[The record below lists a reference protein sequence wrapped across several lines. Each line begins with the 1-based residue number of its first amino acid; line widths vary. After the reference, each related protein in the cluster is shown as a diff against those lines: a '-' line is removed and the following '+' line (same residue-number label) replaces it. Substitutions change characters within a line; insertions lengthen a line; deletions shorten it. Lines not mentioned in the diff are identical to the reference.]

1 MALDQASS
9 GIRQAAILLAS
20 VDSATAR
27 QLMQQMPAATVKAL
41 RKAMVELGRI
51 DSNEQKAVL
60 AAFHSTVQKTS
71 SLPKSDATTIRGAES
86 PQSHPRSSDFSSS
99 HDPRFPSS
107 STPVNLSQEDWG
119 HYSTEQI
126 LDCLVTERPTVVAVV
141 LSQLDP
147 LIANQVL
154 SKLPSQL
161 KTDVLLQLS
170 RLQHIDA
177 DILHD
182 IKEQLKNKLSTT
194 RPAESLDSDLG
205 LPKLKS
211 ILEAG
216 SEKMKAELCQT
227 LQQAGE
233 VDGSL
238 KMWLEE
244 QLRNTVRKSEDSL
257 PNVVSSEDIETSG
270 STDSSGNPTQKSE
283 LRIHRPDHGSSG
295 KSNLENT
302 SRSSQSGNR
311 FERLSDES
319 SVDAALT
326 AFEID
331 DLKRIDLNDL
341 AAVLQNCDPRALLI
355 VLSGADKELMLRISL
370 LFSPRDWKRLQ
381 DRLRTIGPIS
391 VDDQIIARRFVTE
404 AAQSLIAEAMNQK
417 MSLKS
422 AGLESYAKAA

>member
-27 QLMQQMPAATVKAL
+27 QLMQQMPAAMVKAV

-60 AAFHSTVQKTS
+60 AAFHSTVRRTGESPRSDTSTHRVESSTSNIKTS
-71 SLPKSDATTIRGAES
+71 AASTIHEPQFSTIS
-86 PQSHPRSSDFSSS
+86 PA
-99 HDPRFPSS
+99 
-107 STPVNLSQEDWG
+107 VNLTSGDWG

-147 LIANQVL
+147 PVANQVL
-154 SKLPSQL
+154 SKLPAQL

-182 IKEQLKNKLSTT
+182 IKEQLQNKLATT
-194 RPAESLDSDLG
+194 RPAENMENDLG

-216 SEKMKAELCQT
+216 GEKLKTELCQA
-227 LQQAGE
+227 LQQAGD

-244 QLRNTVRKSEDSL
+244 QLRTTDRKSNETAPDADSSEEL
-257 PNVVSSEDIETSG
+257 TKAGMVSS
-270 STDSSGNPTQKSE
+270 
-283 LRIHRPDHGSSG
+283 
-295 KSNLENT
+295 NT
-302 SRSSQSGNR
+302 SASKPSDIRLHQTDEGSAWRSVADNANRPVRSADRSDTVLEQS
-311 FERLSDES
+311 SI
-319 SVDAALT
+319 DAAFAT
-326 AFEID
+326 IEFD

-341 AAVLQNCDPRALLI
+341 ALILQYCDPRALLI
-355 VLSGADKELMLRISL
+355 SLSGADNELLQRIAL
-370 LFSPRDWKRLQ
+370 LFSPRDWKRLK
-381 DRLRTIGPIS
+381 DRLRTLGHIS
-391 VDDQIIARRFVTE
+391 VDDQIMARRFVAE
-404 AAQSLIAEAMNQK
+404 AAQSLIDETMNHKVSIQ
-417 MSLKS
+417 M
-422 AGLESYAKAA
+422 AGSKNYAKAA

>member
-27 QLMQQMPAATVKAL
+27 QLMQQMPAAMVKAV

-51 DSNEQKAVL
+51 DSAEQKAVL
-60 AAFHSTVQKTS
+60 AAFHSTVRRTGDSVKSDTITPRAESSAAGIKTS
-71 SLPKSDATTIRGAES
+71 DALSIHE
-86 PQSHPRSSDFSSS
+86 
-99 HDPRFPSS
+99 PRF
-107 STPVNLSQEDWG
+107 STTSPAVNLSQGDWG

-147 LIANQVL
+147 PVANQVL

-182 IKEQLKNKLSTT
+182 IKEQLQNKLATT
-194 RPAESLDSDLG
+194 RPAENMESDLG

-216 SEKMKAELCQT
+216 GEKLKAELCQA

-244 QLRNTVRKSEDSL
+244 QLRNADRKNSDKALGADTSEDHTKSGT
-257 PNVVSSEDIETSG
+257 VTSITSG
-270 STDSSGNPTQKSE
+270 AKSSDIRLHQLDEESAWKGTPDSASRPVRRADRSE
-283 LRIHRPDHGSSG
+283 LPPEQSS
-295 KSNLENT
+295 
-302 SRSSQSGNR
+302 
-311 FERLSDES
+311 F
-319 SVDAALT
+319 DAAFAT
-326 AFEID
+326 FEFD

-341 AAVLQNCDPRALLI
+341 ATILQNCDPRALLI
-355 VLSGADKELMLRISL
+355 SLSGADNELMQRISL
-370 LFSPRDWKRLQ
+370 LFSPRDWKRLK
-381 DRLRTIGPIS
+381 DRLRTLGHIS
-391 VDDQIIARRFVTE
+391 VDDQIMARRFVAE
-404 AAQSLIAEAMNQK
+404 AAQALIDETMNHKVSTK
-417 MSLKS
+417 M
-422 AGLESYAKAA
+422 AGSENYAKAA

>member
-27 QLMQQMPAATVKAL
+27 QLMQQMPATMVKAV

-60 AAFHSTVQKTS
+60 AAFHSTVRRTGEPAKSDTMTPRVESPASSLKTNETS
-71 SLPKSDATTIRGAES
+71 SIN
-86 PQSHPRSSDFSSS
+86 
-99 HDPRFPSS
+99 DPRFSSPSTS
-107 STPVNLSQEDWG
+107 VNLSQSDWG

-147 LIANQVL
+147 PTANQVL
-154 SKLPSQL
+154 SKLSSQL

-177 DILHD
+177 DILQD
-182 IKEQLKNKLSTT
+182 IKEQLQNKLATI
-194 RPAESLDSDLG
+194 RPAETLESDLG

-216 SEKMKAELCQT
+216 GEKLKTELCQT

-244 QLRNTVRKSEDSL
+244 QLRSADRKNSETVLATDTSEDFAKSG
-257 PNVVSSEDIETSG
+257 VVSSVTPGTKSSDIRLHQPDDGSAWKGTSE
-270 STDSSGNPTQKSE
+270 SM
-283 LRIHRPDHGSSG
+283 
-295 KSNLENT
+295 
-302 SRSSQSGNR
+302 SRSPRRVDRSEITSDQSN
-311 FERLSDES
+311 F
-319 SVDAALT
+319 DAAFAT
-326 AFEID
+326 FEFD

-341 AAVLQNCDPRALLI
+341 ATILQNCDPRALLI
-355 VLSGADKELMLRISL
+355 SLSGADNELMQRISL
-370 LFSPRDWKRLQ
+370 LFSPRDWKRLK
-381 DRLRTIGPIS
+381 DRLRTLGNIS
-391 VDDQIIARRFVTE
+391 VDDQIMARRFVAD
-404 AAQSLIAEAMNQK
+404 AAQSLIDETMHRKASIK
-417 MSLKS
+417 TS
-422 AGLESYAKAA
+422 ESETYAKAA

>member
-27 QLMQQMPAATVKAL
+27 QLMQQMPAAMVKAV

-60 AAFHSTVQKTS
+60 AAFHSTVRRTGEAA
-71 SLPKSDATTIRGAES
+71 KSDATTSRVES
-86 PQSHPRSSDFSSS
+86 PVSGLKTSDTLSI
-99 HDPRFPSS
+99 HDPRF
-107 STPVNLSQEDWG
+107 STTSTAVHLSQSDWG

-147 LIANQVL
+147 PTANQVL

-182 IKEQLKNKLSTT
+182 IKEQLQNKLATI
-194 RPAESLDSDLG
+194 RPAENVESDLG

-216 SEKMKAELCQT
+216 GETLKTELCQA

-244 QLRNTVRKSEDSL
+244 QLRSSDRKNSETALAADTSEDLAKSG
-257 PNVVSSEDIETSG
+257 VGSSVTSG
-270 STDSSGNPTQKSE
+270 TKSSDIRLHQPDDGSAWKGTSE
-283 LRIHRPDHGSSG
+283 S
-295 KSNLENT
+295 T
-302 SRSSQSGNR
+302 SRPTRRVDRSEYTPEQSN
-311 FERLSDES
+311 F
-319 SVDAALT
+319 DAAFAT
-326 AFEID
+326 FEFD

-341 AAVLQNCDPRALLI
+341 ATILQKCDPRALLI
-355 VLSGADKELMLRISL
+355 SLSGADNELMQRISL
-370 LFSPRDWKRLQ
+370 LFSPRDWKRLK
-381 DRLRTIGPIS
+381 DRLRTLGQIS
-391 VDDQIIARRFVTE
+391 VDDQIMARRFVAE
-404 AAQSLIAEAMNQK
+404 AAQSLIDETINQK
-417 MSLKS
+417 ESSKM
-422 AGLESYAKAA
+422 AGSDSYAKAA

>member
-27 QLMQQMPAATVKAL
+27 QLMQQMPATMVKAV

-60 AAFHSTVQKTS
+60 AAFHSTVRRTGESAKPDSMSPRVESPASGLKTNETS
-71 SLPKSDATTIRGAES
+71 SIN
-86 PQSHPRSSDFSSS
+86 
-99 HDPRFPSS
+99 DPRFMSPSTS
-107 STPVNLSQEDWG
+107 VHLSQSDWG

-147 LIANQVL
+147 PTANQVL

-182 IKEQLKNKLSTT
+182 IKEQLQNKLATI
-194 RPAESLDSDLG
+194 RPAENLESDLG

-216 SEKMKAELCQT
+216 GEKLKTELCQT

-244 QLRNTVRKSEDSL
+244 QLRSADRKNSETVLAADTPEDFAKSG
-257 PNVVSSEDIETSG
+257 VVSSVTPGPKSPDIRLHQPDDGSAWKGTSE
-270 STDSSGNPTQKSE
+270 SM
-283 LRIHRPDHGSSG
+283 
-295 KSNLENT
+295 
-302 SRSSQSGNR
+302 SRSPRRVDRSEITPDQSN
-311 FERLSDES
+311 F
-319 SVDAALT
+319 DAAFAT
-326 AFEID
+326 FEFD

-341 AAVLQNCDPRALLI
+341 ATILQNCDPRALLI
-355 VLSGADKELMLRISL
+355 SLSGADNELMQRISL
-370 LFSPRDWKRLQ
+370 LFSPRDWKRLK
-381 DRLRTIGPIS
+381 DRLRTLGNIS
-391 VDDQIIARRFVTE
+391 VDDQIMARRFVAE
-404 AAQSLIAEAMNQK
+404 AAQSLIDETMHRKASIK
-417 MSLKS
+417 TS
-422 AGLESYAKAA
+422 ESGTYAKAA